1 MATKQQMQKFKK
13 ELLQEKD
20 ELGNRIQNDE
30 QSVLDKSQT
39 ESVGE
44 LSSYD
49 NHPADLG
56 TELFEMERNQAL
68 DEHAQSEMEKIEEAL
83 YAIEEGTYGHCK
95 TCNIEIPID
104 RLEAIPS
111 TLYCVEHATERPTA
125 QDRPVE
131 EDILIPSK
139 GDHFE
144 NRHGNEIVDKEDSFG
159 EVAKFGTSETPS
171 DYTGDHDNYN
181 DLYKTE
187 DETDGF
193 PEDYEGFAANDIEGK
208 NRVDI
213 PNKKQ
218 KEYEDTLYEEN
229 IDSQLG
235 DIPYKQK
242 DTYFNEKK

>member
-1 MATKQQMQKFKK
+1 MPTKQQIQTFKK
-13 ELLQEKD
+13 ELLQEKS
-20 ELGNRIQNDE
+20 ELETRIQNDE
-30 QSVLDKSQT
+30 GTVLNKSQT

-83 YAIEEGTYGHCK
+83 TAIEEGSYGHCK
-95 TCNIEIPID
+95 TCQKEIPTE

-111 TLYCVEHATERPTA
+111 TLYCVEHTPERTNA

-139 GDHFE
+139 GDDFE
-144 NRHGNEIVDKEDSFG
+144 NRHQNEIVDKEDSFG

-181 DLYKTE
+181 DLYQNE
-187 DETDGF
+187 DETNGF

-213 PNKKQ
+213 PNKRQ
-218 KEYEDTLYEEN
+218 KEYEDTLEAEH
-229 IDSQLG
+229 IDSNIG
-235 DIPYKQK
+235 DIPYKQR
-242 DTYFNEKK
+242 DRYINEKK